1 MEDNNTSTT
10 LKTKRLFLRDKI
22 AKHKK
27 SCLSA
32 IALIIVVIFLIVIC
46 AHNCPPDHFM
56 AKYKPAWSSP
66 DYKLLG
72 KNHTSKARRSDSK
85 EDNWNKKDF
94 LKSVE
99 HFNKIASISQ

>member
-1 MEDNNTSTT
+1 MEASES
-10 LKTKRLFLRDKI
+10 KPIETKNLCLRDKI

-32 IALIIVVIFLIVIC
+32 VCLIVLVIILTFIW

-56 AKYKPAWSSP
+56 AKFKTPWSSP
-66 DYKLLG
+66 DYKLLR
-72 KNHTSKARRSDSK
+72 KNHAGKVKRSDSN
-85 EDNWNKKDF
+85 EDNWSKKDF

-99 HFNKIASISQ
+99 HFNKIAAVSA

>member
-1 MEDNNTSTT
+1 MEAVVK
-10 LKTKRLFLRDKI
+10 KTEQLCLRDKI

-32 IALIIVVIFLIVIC
+32 VCLIVAVIVLIVIW

-56 AKYKPAWSSP
+56 AKYKTPWSSP
-66 DYKLLG
+66 DYKMLG

-85 EDNWNKKDF
+85 EDNWSKKDF
-94 LKSVE
+94 LTSVE
-99 HFNKIASISQ
+99 HFNKLAAVS